1 MTFKIYEVVS
11 CRCGFTGSGFALQP
25 VKCPRCRRALKSKKH
40 EIPGFVRA
48 GAKVN
53 YSSVIGEAPTVLG
66 CYITSDVFVLGQ
78 TPCVMIDKKR
88 GGVAVAALSEVS
100 A

>member
-1 MTFKIYEVVS
+1 MSLRTYEVVS
-11 CRCGFTGSGFALQP
+11 CRCGFTASGFDLQP
-25 VKCPRCRRALKSKKH
+25 KKCPRCRRVLKSQKH
-40 EIPGFVRA
+40 EIPSFVRA

-88 GGVAVAALSEVS
+88 GGVAVAALSAAV
-100 A
+100 